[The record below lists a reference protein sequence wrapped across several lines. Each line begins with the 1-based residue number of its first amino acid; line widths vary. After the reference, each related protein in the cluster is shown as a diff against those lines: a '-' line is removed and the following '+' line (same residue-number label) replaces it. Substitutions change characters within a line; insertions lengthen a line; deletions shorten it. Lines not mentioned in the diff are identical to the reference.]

1 MRLLLNKETLMNVWN
16 LVEQKAG
23 NENSKI
29 RLNVFV
35 GRRNNITHGSS
46 DDEPTI
52 GDVRNYINDM
62 CLVVKIF
69 NSIVT
74 EYLIN
79 DFNVQDPWRVVSK

>member
-1 MRLLLNKETLMNVWN
+1 MNVWN

-46 DDEPTI
+46 DDKPTI